1 VVAAAGVRPGSAGGN
16 DGGPLIKMWA
26 GRTGGRPT
34 AHGEGAPM
42 STSLTAPAGSTRVA
56 AHSVRSPAQNGD
68 MRTVLVVEDERD
80 IRELLRRYL
89 ERAGFSV
96 LTAATGAEALH
107 LVEEVQPDLLIL
119 DLGLPDIDGAEVLA
133 AAARS
138 TPTIVLTS
146 RTAVADR
153 IAGLRAGADDYVVK
167 PFSPTEVVLRVQAVL
182 ARGPRTERALGPRS
196 FGDGRLVIDE
206 AAHRVQLDG
215 RHVHL
220 TPHEWGILVALSG
233 APGRVLSRRE
243 LAAHAGGYPFEG
255 DDRAVDSHVKNLRH
269 KFGPDTGEVIETVL
283 GFGYRLALAADE

>member
-1 VVAAAGVRPGSAGGN
+1 
-16 DGGPLIKMWA
+16 
-26 GRTGGRPT
+26 
-34 AHGEGAPM
+34 
-42 STSLTAPAGSTRVA
+42 
-56 AHSVRSPAQNGD
+56 
-68 MRTVLVVEDERD
+68 MRTILVVEDERD

-89 ERAGFSV
+89 ERAGFTV

-107 LVEEVQPDLLIL
+107 LVEEVQPDLLLL
-119 DLGLPDIDGAEVLA
+119 DLGLPDIDGTDVLI

-182 ARGPRTERALGPRS
+182 GRGTRTTSGAGPRS
-196 FGDGRLVIDE
+196 FGGGRLVIDE
-206 AAHRVQLDG
+206 GAHQVEFDG
-215 RHVHL
+215 RQVHL
-220 TPHEWGILVALSG
+220 TPHEWGLLMALSEV
-233 APGRVLSRRE
+233 PGRVFSRRE

-255 DDRAVDSHVKNLRH
+255 DVRAVDSHVKNLRH
-269 KFGPDTGEVIETVL
+269 KFGPEAAGVIETVV